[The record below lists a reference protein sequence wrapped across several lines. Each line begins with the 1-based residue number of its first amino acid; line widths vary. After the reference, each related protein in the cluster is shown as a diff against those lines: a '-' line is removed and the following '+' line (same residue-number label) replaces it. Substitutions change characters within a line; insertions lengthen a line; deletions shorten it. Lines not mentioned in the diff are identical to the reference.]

1 MNRLQ
6 TKFLGV
12 DFKNPIVTS
21 SGCFGFGLEYR
32 DYFDPNVL
40 GGIVVKG
47 LTMEPRDGNYG
58 TRIAETPGGMLNC
71 VGLENPGIDYFETH
85 ILKDMKEAGITT
97 NIIANINGKT
107 VEEYIE
113 IAKRVEKIKEV
124 DIIEL
129 NISCPNVKDG
139 GMAFG
144 ANPEVAK
151 RVEKIKEVD
160 IIELNISCPN
170 VKDGGMAFGANPE
183 VAGRVTREVR
193 KVTTKPLVIKLS
205 PNVTDIAYIAKV
217 VEENGADAVSL
228 INTLLGMAIDLKTK
242 KPLLGNTFGGFSGP
256 AVKPVALRMVY
267 QVYKAVNIPI
277 VGMGGISSTEDA
289 LEFIMAG
296 ASMVSLGT
304 GIFFNPVLPVEV
316 AEGLQKYCEENNIEN
331 INELVGIV
339 HR

>member
-71 VGLENPGIDYFETH
+71 VGLENPGINYFETH

-144 ANPEVAK
+144 ANPEVA
-151 RVEKIKEVD
+151 
-160 IIELNISCPN
+160 
-170 VKDGGMAFGANPE
+170 
-183 VAGRVTREVR
+183 GRVTREVR
-193 KVTTKPLVIKLS
+193 KVTTKPLVVKLS

-331 INELVGIV
+331 INELVGIA

>member
-6 TKFLGV
+6 SKFLGV

-85 ILKDMKEAGITT
+85 IL
-97 NIIANINGKT
+97 
-107 VEEYIE
+107 
-113 IAKRVEKIKEV
+113 
-124 DIIEL
+124 
-129 NISCPNVKDG
+129 
-139 GMAFG
+139 
-144 ANPEVAK
+144 
-151 RVEKIKEVD
+151 EKIKEVD

-193 KVTTKPLVIKLS
+193 KVTTKPLVVKLS

-256 AVKPVALRMVY
+256 AVKPIALRMVY

-331 INELVGIV
+331 INELVGIA

>member
-144 ANPEVAK
+144 ANPEVA
-151 RVEKIKEVD
+151 
-160 IIELNISCPN
+160 
-170 VKDGGMAFGANPE
+170 
-183 VAGRVTREVR
+183 GRVTREVR
-193 KVTTKPLVIKLS
+193 KVTTKPLVVKLS

-316 AEGLQKYCEENNIEN
+316 AEGLQKYCEENNSEN
-331 INELVGIV
+331 INELVGIA

>member
-1 MNRLQ
+1 MNRLE

-21 SGCFGFGLEYR
+21 SGCFGFGLEYI

-113 IAKRVEKIKEV
+113 IAKRAEQIKE
-124 DIIEL
+124 I
-129 NISCPNVKDG
+129 
-139 GMAFG
+139 
-144 ANPEVAK
+144 
-151 RVEKIKEVD
+151 D

-193 KVTTKPLVIKLS
+193 KVTTKPLVVKLS

-228 INTLLGMAIDLKTK
+228 INTLLGMVIDLKTK

-267 QVYKAVNIPI
+267 QVYQAVNIPI
-277 VGMGGISSTEDA
+277 VGMGGISNTEDA

-331 INELVGIV
+331 INELVGIA

>member
-1 MNRLQ
+1 MNRLE

-113 IAKRVEKIKEV
+113 IAKRVEQ
-124 DIIEL
+124 
-129 NISCPNVKDG
+129 
-139 GMAFG
+139 
-144 ANPEVAK
+144 
-151 RVEKIKEVD
+151 IKEVD

-193 KVTTKPLVIKLS
+193 KVTTKPLVVKLS

-228 INTLLGMAIDLKTK
+228 INTLLGMVIDLKTK

-331 INELVGIV
+331 INELVGIA

>member
-6 TKFLGV
+6 SKFLGV

-144 ANPEVAK
+144 ANPEVA
-151 RVEKIKEVD
+151 
-160 IIELNISCPN
+160 
-170 VKDGGMAFGANPE
+170 
-183 VAGRVTREVR
+183 GRVTREVR
-193 KVTTKPLVIKLS
+193 KVTTKPLVVKLS

-316 AEGLQKYCEENNIEN
+316 AEGLQEYCEENNIEN
-331 INELVGIV
+331 INELVGIA

>member
-1 MNRLQ
+1 MNRLE

-12 DFKNPIVTS
+12 DFKNPILTS

-113 IAKRVEKIKEV
+113 IAKRVEQ
-124 DIIEL
+124 
-129 NISCPNVKDG
+129 
-139 GMAFG
+139 
-144 ANPEVAK
+144 
-151 RVEKIKEVD
+151 IKEVD

-193 KVTTKPLVIKLS
+193 KVTTKPLVVKLS

-228 INTLLGMAIDLKTK
+228 INTLLGMVIDLKTK

-331 INELVGIV
+331 INELVGIA

>member
-1 MNRLQ
+1 M
-6 TKFLGV
+6 
-12 DFKNPIVTS
+12 
-21 SGCFGFGLEYR
+21 
-32 DYFDPNVL
+32 
-40 GGIVVKG
+40 KG

-144 ANPEVAK
+144 ANPEVA
-151 RVEKIKEVD
+151 
-160 IIELNISCPN
+160 
-170 VKDGGMAFGANPE
+170 
-183 VAGRVTREVR
+183 GRVTREVR
-193 KVTTKPLVIKLS
+193 KVTTKPLVVKLS

-316 AEGLQKYCEENNIEN
+316 AEGLHKYCEENNIEN
-331 INELVGIV
+331 INELVGIA

>member
-113 IAKRVEKIKEV
+113 IT
-124 DIIEL
+124 
-129 NISCPNVKDG
+129 
-139 GMAFG
+139 
-144 ANPEVAK
+144 K

-193 KVTTKPLVIKLS
+193 KVTTKPLVVKLS

-331 INELVGIV
+331 INELVGIA

>member
-1 MNRLQ
+1 MNRLE

-12 DFKNPIVTS
+12 NFKNPIVTS
-21 SGCFGFGLEYR
+21 SGCFGFGLEYI

-113 IAKRVEKIKEV
+113 IAKRAEQ
-124 DIIEL
+124 
-129 NISCPNVKDG
+129 
-139 GMAFG
+139 
-144 ANPEVAK
+144 
-151 RVEKIKEVD
+151 IKEVD

-193 KVTTKPLVIKLS
+193 KVTTKPLVVKLS

-267 QVYKAVNIPI
+267 QVYQAVNIPI

-331 INELVGIV
+331 INELVGIA

>member
-1 MNRLQ
+1 MNRLE

-21 SGCFGFGLEYR
+21 SGCFGFGLEYI

-113 IAKRVEKIKEV
+113 IT
-124 DIIEL
+124 
-129 NISCPNVKDG
+129 
-139 GMAFG
+139 
-144 ANPEVAK
+144 K

-193 KVTTKPLVIKLS
+193 KVTTKPLVVKLS

-331 INELVGIV
+331 INELVGIA

>member
-1 MNRLQ
+1 MNRLE

-144 ANPEVAK
+144 ANPEVA
-151 RVEKIKEVD
+151 
-160 IIELNISCPN
+160 
-170 VKDGGMAFGANPE
+170 
-183 VAGRVTREVR
+183 GRVTREVR
-193 KVTTKPLVIKLS
+193 KVTTKPLVVKLS

-289 LEFIMAG
+289 LEFIIAG

-331 INELVGIV
+331 INELVGIA

>member
-6 TKFLGV
+6 SKFLGV

-32 DYFDPNVL
+32 DYFDPNIL

-144 ANPEVAK
+144 ANPEVA
-151 RVEKIKEVD
+151 
-160 IIELNISCPN
+160 
-170 VKDGGMAFGANPE
+170 
-183 VAGRVTREVR
+183 GRVTREVR
-193 KVTTKPLVIKLS
+193 KVTTKPLVVKLS

-331 INELVGIV
+331 INELVGIA

>member
-71 VGLENPGIDYFETH
+71 VGLENPGIDFFETH

-144 ANPEVAK
+144 ANPEVA
-151 RVEKIKEVD
+151 
-160 IIELNISCPN
+160 
-170 VKDGGMAFGANPE
+170 
-183 VAGRVTREVR
+183 GRVTREVR
-193 KVTTKPLVIKLS
+193 KVTTKPLVVKLS

-331 INELVGIV
+331 INELVGIA

>member
-107 VEEYIE
+107 VKEYIE
-113 IAKRVEKIKEV
+113 I
-124 DIIEL
+124 
-129 NISCPNVKDG
+129 
-139 GMAFG
+139 
-144 ANPEVAK
+144 AK

-193 KVTTKPLVIKLS
+193 KVTTKPLVVKLS

-331 INELVGIV
+331 INELVGIA

>member
-144 ANPEVAK
+144 ANPEVA
-151 RVEKIKEVD
+151 
-160 IIELNISCPN
+160 
-170 VKDGGMAFGANPE
+170 
-183 VAGRVTREVR
+183 GRVTREVR
-193 KVTTKPLVIKLS
+193 KVTTKPLVVKLS

-331 INELVGIV
+331 INELVGIA

>member
-71 VGLENPGIDYFETH
+71 VGLENPGIDFFETH

-144 ANPEVAK
+144 ANPEVA
-151 RVEKIKEVD
+151 
-160 IIELNISCPN
+160 
-170 VKDGGMAFGANPE
+170 
-183 VAGRVTREVR
+183 GRVTREVR
-193 KVTTKPLVIKLS
+193 KVTTKSLVVKLS

-331 INELVGIV
+331 INELVGIA